1 MKYRNANCILPK
13 MLLNEIQQYV
23 QGAYIYIP
31 IRDKV
36 QRTAPTAYAVE
47 LQKRDAHIFTKSLE
61 GVSNQTLADMYHLS
75 ASSIRRIVIKQRRR
89 YEDMK
94 QRIKRI
100 LSNWAIANE
109 EILQIYDT
117 AWQVG
122 DEYVLKVYEDLGLLE
137 KNIKISTIL
146 DAMDIPVGRIVSTKD
161 TMSFAKDEQH
171 YYVLS
176 ERLPGSNIV
185 SLKPDMAFTM
195 GKVIANLHLVFQECE
210 KQDSFWDNSLL
221 SELHGWI
228 EQTLEEDGW
237 KHVSRHQFEDTVS
250 GLELL
255 YEKLPVQLIH
265 RDVHFGNFLF
275 EQGQFSGYI
284 DFDLSQR
291 NIRIFDLCYF
301 MVGLLSEEQKMDMGY
316 EEWFAILKNVFA
328 GYQKIIPLTDAE
340 KLAVPYVMMSIELL
354 FIAWFLQQNDL
365 QCVEN
370 AMKIFAFV
378 EQNRERVKEI

>member
-1 MKYRNANCILPK
+1 
-13 MLLNEIQQYV
+13 
-23 QGAYIYIP
+23 
-31 IRDKV
+31 
-36 QRTAPTAYAVE
+36 
-47 LQKRDAHIFTKSLE
+47 
-61 GVSNQTLADMYHLS
+61 
-75 ASSIRRIVIKQRRR
+75 
-89 YEDMK
+89 MK